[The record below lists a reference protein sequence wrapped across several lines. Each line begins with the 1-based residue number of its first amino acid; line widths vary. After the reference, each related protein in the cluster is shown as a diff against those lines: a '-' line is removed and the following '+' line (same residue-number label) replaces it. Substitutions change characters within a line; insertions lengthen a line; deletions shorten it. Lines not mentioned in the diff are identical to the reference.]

1 MVSIFTTREIA
12 TAIWMIIFIVFCL
25 SIKSIRKQIPGLLK
39 VTFDKKLM
47 ILYSI
52 IIGYVAIITYGFY
65 KSIFWKNI
73 FLKDILVWFIF
84 TGFITCINAVMN
96 KEGYIKKKVYE
107 NIKITVII
115 EFLISMFTFSLVVEM
130 IMIPVLSIIAI
141 MDVIAEREEKYESA
155 HKLFQFLLVTYGLVV
170 LYQTIQRTI
179 SEYRELYKLD
189 TVICFLIPIVY
200 TLLMVPLEYCLEV
213 FSAYQSLFIRMSF
226 KEKDDKKLQRK
237 NHFQIIKICRLS
249 VKRIR
254 IFQNNYLVKMYKMM
268 REEEFQS
275 IIDDFIK
282 EIKNT

>member
-1 MVSIFTTREIA
+1 
-12 TAIWMIIFIVFCL
+12 
-25 SIKSIRKQIPGLLK
+25 
-39 VTFDKKLM
+39 
-47 ILYSI
+47 
-52 IIGYVAIITYGFY
+52 
-65 KSIFWKNI
+65 
-73 FLKDILVWFIF
+73 
-84 TGFITCINAVMN
+84 
-96 KEGYIKKKVYE
+96 
-107 NIKITVII
+107 
-115 EFLISMFTFSLVVEM
+115 MFTFSLVVEM
-130 IMIPVLSIIAI
+130 IMIPVLSVIAI

-179 SEYRELYKLD
+179 FEYRELYKLD

-200 TLLMVPLEYCLEV
+200 TLLMVPLECCLEV

-226 KEKDDKKLQRK
+226 KDKKLQRK

>member
-25 SIKSIRKQIPGLLK
+25 SIKSIRKQIPGLFK

-155 HKLFQFLLVTYGLVV
+155 HI

-179 SEYRELYKLD
+179 FEYRELYKLD

>member
-237 NHFQIIKICRLS
+237 NHFQIIKICTLS

-282 EIKNT
+282 EMKNP

>member
-115 EFLISMFTFSLVVEM
+115 EFLISMFTFSLVVEI

-189 TVICFLIPIVY
+189 TVIYFLIPIVY

-226 KEKDDKKLQRK
+226 KEKDDKKLHRK

-282 EIKNT
+282 EMKNP